1 MEEVKE
7 VILFE
12 KVEVG
17 MFKLPGLRFEKGQIP
32 EDLHNDMVAWSKENH
47 CGTAMNEWLWSFK
60 SEEKRDR
67 FILRWSDSIPKPKDE
82 DA

>member
-60 SEEKRDR
+60 SEEKRDW